1 LIIQLTQEVKHLLS
15 VLILRF
21 NTMIMISKIH
31 LKRIILVLVLS
42 VSLFSCKNYLDLEP
56 PSAFSENYVFSNLP
70 NARSA
75 VLGVYDRLSGLQAY
89 GSRLSLMYPY
99 DSDEMVGVL
108 NGAAPDN
115 SSRDLSRYNL
125 QATNAQLAGPFEQL
139 YAGVERANICIK
151 NIPAMDQYSNGTASE
166 QLELKRLHGEAL
178 TLRAQFYFELIR
190 NWGDLPAP
198 FEPAADQ
205 AELTLPKV
213 DRDTIYNRLI
223 ADLKT
228 AQELLPWRTE
238 ASNDERITKGAAK
251 ALRARLALYR
261 AGFSLRRSN
270 RMERTG
276 DYLSFYQIARDECYE
291 LMQHREQHTLNPSFQ
306 AVFKDG
312 IDAYTLDPHGEILFE
327 VAMGRETD
335 SNLGYYDG
343 PRFYVPG
350 NTSLLGNG
358 QIRIIPAYFYAFD
371 SLDTRRDVTCAP
383 YYNDPDYSK
392 KVQPLLNMTSGKF
405 RSDWINPRLSS
416 AIQATGLN
424 WPLIRF
430 SDVLLMFAEA
440 ENELHNGPTS
450 EAILALQ
457 EVRTRAYG
465 GNETGNIPNDK
476 EGFFNSLVQERYL
489 EFGGEGIRKYDL
501 IRWNLIGQKIQEV
514 RDVLTKMKN
523 KVAPYDQLPQYM
535 YYKPAEQEV
544 VWGNSLYKA
553 SPAIAPEGF
562 VRVNW
567 MAALTDVWIT
577 NVAQLFRANH
587 SELFPIPQTAIDANP
602 NLTQDYGY

>member
-1 LIIQLTQEVKHLLS
+1 
-15 VLILRF
+15 
-21 NTMIMISKIH
+21 MISKIH

-238 ASNDERITKGAAK
+238 ATKDERITKGAAK

-457 EVRTRAYG
+457 EVRNRAYG

>member
-1 LIIQLTQEVKHLLS
+1 
-15 VLILRF
+15 
-21 NTMIMISKIH
+21 MIMISKIH
-31 LKRIILVLVLS
+31 LKRIILVFALS

-75 VLGVYDRLSGLQAY
+75 VLGVYDRLSGLQTY

>member
-1 LIIQLTQEVKHLLS
+1 M
-15 VLILRF
+15 
-21 NTMIMISKIH
+21 TMLSKIY
-31 LKRIILVLVLS
+31 LKGITLVFVLS
-42 VSLFSCKNYLDLEP
+42 LSLFSCKKYLDMEP
-56 PSAFSENYVFSNLP
+56 PSAFSENYVFSNVP
-70 NARSA
+70 NVRSA

-151 NIPAMDQYSNGTASE
+151 NIPAMNLYSNGTASE
-166 QLELKRLHGEAL
+166 QLELKRLYGEAL

-190 NWGDLPAP
+190 NWGDIPAP

-205 AELTLPKV
+205 VELTLPKV

-223 ADLKT
+223 ADLKA

-238 ASNDERITKGAAK
+238 ANNDERITKGAAK

-306 AVFKDG
+306 AVFKEG

-440 ENELHNGPTS
+440 ENELHNGATS
-450 EAILALQ
+450 EAIQALQ
-457 EVRTRAYG
+457 EVRIRAYD
-465 GNETGNIPNDK
+465 GNERSAGNIPTDK
-476 EGFFNSLVQERYL
+476 EGFFNALVQERYL

-501 IRWNLIGQKIQEV
+501 IRWNLIDRKIQAV
-514 RDVLTKMKN
+514 REVLTKMKN

-544 VWGNSLYKA
+544 VWGNSLYEA
-553 SPAIAPEGF
+553 SRAIAPEGF

>member
-1 LIIQLTQEVKHLLS
+1 
-15 VLILRF
+15 
-21 NTMIMISKIH
+21 MIMISKIH

-125 QATNAQLAGPFEQL
+125 QATNAQLAGPFEQI

>member
-1 LIIQLTQEVKHLLS
+1 
-15 VLILRF
+15 
-21 NTMIMISKIH
+21 MIMISKIH
-31 LKRIILVLVLS
+31 LKRIILVFALS

-75 VLGVYDRLSGLQAY
+75 VLGVYDRLSGLQTY

-312 IDAYTLDPHGEILFE
+312 IDAYTLDPHGEILLE

>member
-1 LIIQLTQEVKHLLS
+1 ML
-15 VLILRF
+15 
-21 NTMIMISKIH
+21 SKIH
-31 LKRIILVLVLS
+31 LKRIALVFVLS
-42 VSLFSCKNYLDLEP
+42 IPLFSCKNYLDLEP
-56 PSAFSENYVFSNLP
+56 PSAFSENYVFSNVP

-75 VLGVYDRLSGLQAY
+75 VLGVYDRLTGLQAY

-125 QATNAQLAGPFEQL
+125 QATNAQLTGPFEQL

-151 NIPAMDQYSNGTASE
+151 NIPTMDQYSNGTASE

-205 AELTLPKV
+205 AELTQPKV

-223 ADLKT
+223 ADLKV

-261 AGFSLRRSN
+261 AGYSLRKSN
-270 RMERTG
+270 RMDRTG

-450 EAILALQ
+450 EALLALQ

-465 GNETGNIPNDK
+465 GNETLAVNIPNDK
-476 EGFFNSLVQERYL
+476 AGFFDALVKERYL

-501 IRWNLIGQKIQEV
+501 IRWNLIDQKIQEV
-514 RDVLTKMKN
+514 RDILTKMKN

-535 YYKPAEQEV
+535 YYKPAEQQV
-544 VWGNSLYKA
+544 VWGNSLYES
-553 SPAIAPEGF
+553 SPRTAPEGF

-567 MAALTDVWIT
+567 IAALTDVWIT

-602 NLTQDYGY
+602 KLTQDYGY

>member
-1 LIIQLTQEVKHLLS
+1 
-15 VLILRF
+15 
-21 NTMIMISKIH
+21 MIMLSKIH
-31 LKRIILVLVLS
+31 LKGMALVFVLS
-42 VSLFSCKNYLDLEP
+42 ILLFSCKKYLDMEP
-56 PSAFSENYVFSNLP
+56 PSAFSENYVFSNVP

-151 NIPAMDQYSNGTASE
+151 NIPTMNLYSNGTASE
-166 QLELKRLHGEAL
+166 QLELKRLYGEAL

-190 NWGDLPAP
+190 NWGDIPAP

-205 AELTLPKV
+205 VELTLPKV

-223 ADLKT
+223 ADLKA

-261 AGFSLRRSN
+261 AGFSLRKSN

-306 AVFKDG
+306 AVFKEG

-440 ENELHNGPTS
+440 ENELRNGPTS
-450 EAILALQ
+450 EAVQALQ
-457 EVRTRAYG
+457 EVRTRAYD
-465 GNETGNIPNDK
+465 GNETLVGNIPNEK
-476 EGFFNSLVQERYL
+476 EGFFNTLVQERYL

-501 IRWNLIGQKIQEV
+501 IRWNLINQKIQAV
-514 RDVLTKMKN
+514 REILTKMKN

-535 YYKPAEQEV
+535 YYRPAEQEV
-544 VWGNSLYKA
+544 VWGNSLYEA

>member
-1 LIIQLTQEVKHLLS
+1 
-15 VLILRF
+15 
-21 NTMIMISKIH
+21 MIMISKIH

-151 NIPAMDQYSNGTASE
+151 NIPKMNQYGNGTASE

>member
-1 LIIQLTQEVKHLLS
+1 
-15 VLILRF
+15 
-21 NTMIMISKIH
+21 MIMLSKIH
-31 LKRIILVLVLS
+31 LKRIALVFVLS
-42 VSLFSCKNYLDLEP
+42 IPLFSCKNYLDLEP
-56 PSAFSENYVFSNLP
+56 PSAFSENYVFSNVP

-75 VLGVYDRLSGLQAY
+75 VLGVYDRLTGLQAY

-125 QATNAQLAGPFEQL
+125 QATNAQLTGPFEQL

-151 NIPAMDQYSNGTASE
+151 NIPTMDQYSNGTASE

-205 AELTLPKV
+205 AELTQPKV

-223 ADLKT
+223 ADLKV

-261 AGFSLRRSN
+261 AGYSLRKSN
-270 RMERTG
+270 RMDRTG

-450 EAILALQ
+450 EALLALQ

-465 GNETGNIPNDK
+465 GNETLAVNIPNDK
-476 EGFFNSLVQERYL
+476 AGFFDALVKERYL

-501 IRWNLIGQKIQEV
+501 IRWNLIDQKIQEV
-514 RDVLTKMKN
+514 RDILTKMKN

-535 YYKPAEQEV
+535 YYKPAEQQV
-544 VWGNSLYKA
+544 VWGNSLYES
-553 SPAIAPEGF
+553 SPRTAPEGF

-567 MAALTDVWIT
+567 IAALTDVWIT

-602 NLTQDYGY
+602 KLTQDYGY

>member
-1 LIIQLTQEVKHLLS
+1 
-15 VLILRF
+15 
-21 NTMIMISKIH
+21 MISKIH